1 MIRRRSIAHPKRRTR
16 GFTLIEVL
24 LVLVILVVLASMA
37 VVGYSS
43 IRKKMMKDS
52 ARTQIGLLEHAVE
65 VYEQTVGT
73 LPSNLDALIMQPADA
88 PPGKWSGPYLNKG
101 VPPDPWGKPYNY
113 QVPGQHNSPEG
124 FEISTTAPDG
134 EEISSF
140 TQPAGA
146 R

>member
-1 MIRRRSIAHPKRRTR
+1 MIPRRRRSR

-37 VVGYSS
+37 VLAYGP
-43 IRKKMMKDS
+43 IRKKMLKDS

-65 VYEQTVGT
+65 AYENTVQS
-73 LPSNLDALIMQPADA
+73 LPPNLDALVAQPADA
-88 PPGKWSGPYLNKG
+88 PPGKWIGPYLNKG
-101 VPPDPWGKPYNY
+101 VPMDPWGKPYNY

-134 EEISSF
+134 EEIGSY
-140 TQPAGA
+140 TPAQGA
-146 R
+146 H